1 MHGRL
6 VAAPVDALRC
16 ERAMPT
22 FVAMATTTSSDDAIG
37 VIKKDHQ
44 AVEQLFRR
52 FERAR
57 AAGERKRIADR
68 VIRELSVHAAIEEQL
83 VYPAL
88 RRRMNGQAPKV
99 LLALE
104 EHHFAKVALAEIEK
118 LDGADERLEPKV
130 HVLIENV
137 RRHVQEEERD
147 LLPAMK
153 KALSPEELRMLGDA
167 LVRAKA
173 SAPTRPHPAAPDE
186 PPANALANAGAAAYD
201 RSRDAIGRGIARVL
215 DRGRDVVEEA
225 LRRGEEAARHA
236 RQRLGRSLE
245 RAGREVRPTH

>member
-1 MHGRL
+1 MR
-6 VAAPVDALRC
+6 R
-16 ERAMPT
+16 
-22 FVAMATTTSSDDAIG
+22 FVAMATHANPDDALG
-37 VIKKDHQ
+37 VLKKDHQ
-44 AVEQLFRR
+44 AIEQLFRR

-57 AAGERKRIADR
+57 GAGERKRITDR
-68 VIRELSVHAAIEEQL
+68 MTRELSVHAAIEEQL

-88 RRRMNGQAPKV
+88 RRRMNGHVTKV

-118 LDGADERLEPKV
+118 LDGADERFEAKV

-153 KALSPEELRMLGDA
+153 RALSPEELRALGDA
-167 LVRAKA
+167 LLRARS
-173 SAPTRPHPAAPDE
+173 SAPTRPHPLAPDE
-186 PPANALANAGAAAYD
+186 PPANALTNAGAAAYD

-215 DRGRDVVEEA
+215 DRGRDVVEVA
-225 LRRGEEAARHA
+225 LRRGEEAARSA
-236 RQRLGRSLE
+236 RLRLGRSLE
-245 RAGREVRPTH
+245 RTGREIRPTH